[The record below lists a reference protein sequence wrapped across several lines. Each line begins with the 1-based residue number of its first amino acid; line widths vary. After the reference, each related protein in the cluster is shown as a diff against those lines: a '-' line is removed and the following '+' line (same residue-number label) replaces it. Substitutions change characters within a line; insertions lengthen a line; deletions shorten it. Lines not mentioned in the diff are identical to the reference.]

1 MFFQRHMTI
10 RNRILAT
17 VMLPLMLILAGGVR
31 IVYESMQTRSL
42 ARDMNRNALCFQ
54 AASDFVTE
62 LQRERGRT
70 SMFLGG
76 KLTEAALGEQRRQ
89 SDVRAES
96 FRAALAA
103 SAIGVD
109 DKRQFA
115 PASLGIG
122 DLRRQIGTTV
132 TVPAEAI
139 KLYCER
145 IEQLTKL
152 MTAVAN
158 APADGVVGKV
168 FTSLLVIETAKENAG
183 ILRATLSGI
192 LGADKAMPRERIT
205 TVLNLKG
212 NIDANLS
219 SKALNISPEN
229 RVLLNEFF
237 GRPHWQEVDRVTGVV
252 MAKAQEGNFG
262 IDPGTF
268 WGPITQMIDDLG
280 SLVADENGKLLAE
293 TARIEHE
300 AMNRLL
306 WLTIA
311 FAAVFCA
318 TLVISLAMANRITRP
333 IRRAADSLRD
343 ISEGDGDLTKR
354 LAVTSQDE
362 LGDLATY
369 FNQFVEKLQ
378 GIMGHSADSAQ
389 SVAAAATELL
399 AVSNMTTQSVQT
411 MSGRTA
417 TVAAAAEE
425 SSANTMSVA
434 AAMEQ
439 ASANLSSVASATE
452 EMSATI
458 GEIAASSERARCISA
473 DAGAQA
479 ASVASLMQQLGQAA
493 QEIGKVTEVITGISS
508 QTNLL
513 ALNATIEAARAGA
526 AGKGFAV
533 VANEIKELAKQ
544 TAAATED
551 IKGKIGG
558 VQNSAGSAISDIQKI
573 TAVIAEVGHLVAGIA
588 TAIEEQAAVTRD
600 VAGNIAHASAGVQEA
615 NERVAQTA
623 AVSRSMAQDI
633 AGVDAASG
641 EIRIGGEQVQA
652 SATELSQLAEQLENL
667 VGQFKV

>member
-1 MFFQRHMTI
+1 MTI

-17 VMLPLMLILAGGVR
+17 VMLPLMLILAGG
-31 IVYESMQTRSL
+31 INSVYESIRTRTT
-42 ARDMNRNALCFQ
+42 AGNMNRNAVCFQ
-54 AASDFVTE
+54 AASDLITE

-70 SMFLGG
+70 SMYLSG
-76 KLTEAALGEQRRQ
+76 KLTEAALGEQRLQ
-89 SDVRAES
+89 SDGRLES
-96 FRAALAA
+96 FRSALEV
-103 SAIGVD
+103 SAIGAD
-109 DKRQFA
+109 DKRK
-115 PASLGIG
+115 ASPEELAIG

-132 TVPAEAI
+132 TVPADAI
-139 KLYCER
+139 RLYSER
-145 IEQLTKL
+145 IERLTTL
-152 MTAVAN
+152 MSAVAN
-158 APADGVVGKV
+158 APTTGGVGKV

-183 ILRATLSGI
+183 ILRATLAGI
-192 LGADKAMPRERIT
+192 LGADKAIARERMT

-219 SKALNISPEN
+219 SKALTISPEN
-229 RVLLNEFF
+229 RGLLKELP

-252 MAKAQEGNFG
+252 MARALEGNFG
-262 IDPGTF
+262 VDPGTF

-280 SLVADENGKLLAE
+280 SLVEDENGKLLTR
-293 TARIEHE
+293 TARIERE
-300 AMNRLL
+300 AMSRML

-311 FAAVFCA
+311 FSAVFCG
-318 TLVISLAMANRITRP
+318 TLVTSLAMANRITRP

-354 LAVTSQDE
+354 LEVTSQDE
-362 LGDLATY
+362 LGDLATH

-378 GIMGHSADSAQ
+378 GIMGHSAGSAQ
-389 SVAAAATELL
+389 GVAAAAAELL
-399 AVSNMTTQSVQT
+399 AVSDKTTLSVHT

-425 SSANTMSVA
+425 SSANTLSVA
-434 AAMEQ
+434 ASMEQ
-439 ASANLSSVASATE
+439 ASINLSSVASATE

-458 GEIAASSERARCISA
+458 GEISASSERARAISA

-479 ASVASLMQQLGQAA
+479 TAVSALMTRLGQAA
-493 QEIGKVTEVITGISS
+493 QEIGKVTEVITDISS

-573 TAVIAEVGHLVAGIA
+573 TGVIAEVGHLVASIA

-600 VAGNIAHASAGVQEA
+600 VAGNIAQASAGVQEA

-623 AVSRSMAQDI
+623 SVSRAMAQDI
-633 AGVDAASG
+633 AGVDAAAG
-641 EIRIGGEQVQA
+641 EIRSGGEQVHA
-652 SATELSQLAEQLENL
+652 SAAELSQLAERLENL